1 MVPYVAC
8 MALVASLYHLPPRV
22 LPSIQAVEG
31 GQPGVLH
38 HNSDG
43 TLDVG
48 VMQINT
54 RWLGP
59 LSRYTGT
66 PPTEVF
72 LRLRYRPCYNIA
84 ASGAIMRT
92 YLDEAHGNLL
102 LAVGYYHSHTIELNL
117 AYRRQVLNSARMLF
131 MRPGRTDRLR
141 YASHEA
147 SVPPG

>member
-1 MVPYVAC
+1 

>member
-1 MVPYVAC
+1 

-72 LRLRYRPCYNIA
+72 LRLRDRPCYNIA

-131 MRPGRTDRLR
+131 MQPGRTDRLR